1 MADIGYYMNLSYDL
15 SGSMSKNRFRYELLW
30 GLKKMLYLFKDGK
43 EFTVVFDYVCDIE
56 VHLDTHF
63 EFYQLKTQ
71 NKNTSYTIDKLTK
84 IKDKTKS
91 ILGNLYL
98 LKYDE
103 NMIEKD
109 KTCVYVVS
117 NAPLK
122 GSKLY
127 TDSEIINLND
137 IDESSK
143 DTLKER
149 LKSEL
154 KLSEDIN
161 LKNTYFIRTSM
172 NLIDP
177 SKEIIGEISIFFEE
191 VFGKEC
197 KYTNSLYRVL
207 ADEVLS
213 KGCYELKIDDYKE
226 LIEKKGFTRNR
237 LEEILNKFID
247 KSNDSLDMV
256 KKSIEDIAKNNF
268 SKKIKLKS
276 ALSSIVMNLP
286 KSKDLQSIEHDIV
299 IYIDENLEHLDK
311 TEKEIVDIIMKVI
324 EHKKTIEISN
334 EEIEILI
341 LLTLKK
347 YEEGVYE

>member
-1 MADIGYYMNLSYDL
+1 MIDIGYYMNLSYDL

-30 GLKKMLYLFKDGK
+30 GLRKMLYLFKQEK

-71 NKNTSYTIDKLTK
+71 NKNSYTIDKPTK

-109 KTCVYVVS
+109 KTCIYVVS
-117 NAPLK
+117 NVPLK
-122 GSKLY
+122 GNKLY
-127 TDSEIINLND
+127 TDSEIINLDD
-137 IDESSK
+137 IDKGSK
-143 DTLKER
+143 DILKQR

-191 VFGKEC
+191 VFGEEC
-197 KYTNSLYRVL
+197 KRTNSLYRIL
-207 ADEVLS
+207 AEEVLS
-213 KGCYELKIDDYKE
+213 KGCYELKTNDYEE
-226 LIEKKGFTRNR
+226 LIEKKGFTRDR
-237 LEEILNKFID
+237 LEKILNKFVD
-247 KSNDSLDMV
+247 KNDDSLNMV
-256 KKSIEDIAKNNF
+256 KKSIEDITKNDF
-268 SKKIKLKS
+268 SKKIKLKL
-276 ALSSIVMNLP
+276 ALSNILINLP
-286 KSKDLQSIEHDIV
+286 KSKDLQSIENDIV
-299 IYIDENLEHLDK
+299 IYIHENLDKLNK
-311 TEKEIVDIIMKVI
+311 TEKEIIEIIMKTI

-334 EEIEILI
+334 EEMEILI